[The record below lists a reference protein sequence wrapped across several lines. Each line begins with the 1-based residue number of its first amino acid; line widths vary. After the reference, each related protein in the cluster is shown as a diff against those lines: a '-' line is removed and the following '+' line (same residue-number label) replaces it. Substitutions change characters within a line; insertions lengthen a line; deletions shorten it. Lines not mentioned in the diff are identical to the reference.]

1 MADTTTSSGG
11 NCVEQM
17 KSYVRTQKGTILAAE
32 ILISFIIIICY
43 AASAYAGISTLAIC
57 EMIFA
62 IVFFVIF
69 MMGLDKQFKLVN
81 WMWSVSLGRGLRLV
95 QKKKIIKF
103 FQNCMLIFII
113 LFIYSLRICFCYIKM
128 KRCVHICCL
137 SLIFVHT

>member
-81 WMWSVSLGRGLRLV
+81 WMWSVSLDHHCDLYLRVECPSLATRG
-95 QKKKIIKF
+95 QGHWDT
-103 FQNCMLIFII
+103 
-113 LFIYSLRICFCYIKM
+113 FIYKAVLGLLPPYICIKV
-128 KRCVHICCL
+128 K
-137 SLIFVHT
+137 